1 MIFNSVAFFVFL
13 VIAFSSY
20 WASPQKFRPSLLVL
34 LSYVFYGWWNWR
46 FLSLIIISTLA
57 DYTIARV
64 MATSETK
71 QLKKRLLGLSLTINL
86 GILAFFKYFNFFI
99 DSAESSLASLGFD
112 VSGPALQIALPV
124 GISFYTFQTLSY
136 TFDVYRE
143 RIQPEKNLMT
153 FAAFVS
159 YFPQL
164 VAGPIERA
172 QALLPQLQRKAVFPT
187 AAVAKSAAALIVTGL
202 FKKIVIGDAVA
213 TIVETRFADPSAHGT
228 ISLWFGV
235 YAFAL
240 QIYGDF
246 AGYSSIARG
255 VSRLFGIELIRNFEQ
270 PYLSKSITQ
279 FWRTWHI
286 SLSNWLHDYLY
297 VSLGGNRKG
306 TSRTYINLMAT
317 MVLGGLWHGASW
329 NFVLWGTIHGVL
341 LAGHR
346 LLGAYEN
353 RGMPSAPRLR
363 DLPAILLTF
372 HLVAAAWV
380 PFRAQS
386 FGQTMDYFGG
396 LVTWSSGLPAAR
408 VALFVAVLL
417 ATMITLDLIDRNR
430 TKLKPLQWH
439 PVVHGIATGIA
450 ISSVLAFSGGEPVEF
465 IYFQF

>member
-20 WASPQKFRPSLLVL
+20 WLSPHKVRPFLLVV

-57 DYTIARV
+57 DYTIARM
-64 MATSETK
+64 MANSESKT
-71 QLKKRLLGLSLTINL
+71 KKRLLGTSLTINL

-99 DSAESSLASLGFD
+99 DSAESTLASLGFG

-143 RIQPEKNLMT
+143 RIKPEKDLIT
-153 FAAFVS
+153 FAAFVA

-187 AAVAKSAAALIVTGL
+187 AAVAKSAAALIISGL
-202 FKKIVIGDAVA
+202 FKKVVIGDAVA
-213 TIVETRFADPSAHGT
+213 AIVETRFADPSAHGT

-306 TSRTYINLMAT
+306 NTRTYINLMAT

-329 NFVLWGTIHGVL
+329 NFVLWGTIHGLL

-353 RGMPSAPRLR
+353 RGMPAAPRLR
-363 DLPAILLTF
+363 DVPAILLTF

-380 PFRAQS
+380 PFRAGTFS
-386 FGQTMDYFGG
+386 QTVDYFTG
-396 LVTWSSGLPAAR
+396 LVTWSAGLPAFRIAFM
-408 VALFVAVLL
+408 VITLL
-417 ATMITLDLIDRNR
+417 ATMVLLDLIDRNR
-430 TKLKPLQWH
+430 QKLKPLQWH
-439 PVVHGIATGIA
+439 PIIHGIATGIV
-450 ISSVLAFSGGEPVEF
+450 ISGLLAFSGGEPVEF